1 MDILAYEFQAILLYG
16 IIVLSFVMYLDYKK
30 EKEQKKHEQ
39 EDK

>member
-1 MDILAYEFQAILLYG
+1 MDILVYEFQAILLYG
-16 IIVLSFVMYLDYKK
+16 IIVLSFVMYLDHKK